1 MKGRKSEKKEAR
13 TVRAMPSAFVPR
25 DGAYI
30 ARGAVREGGV
40 LLLVYEISLP
50 ALQLASEGGRSQAKE
65 KEARAQAR
73 ISDFYARIAEEIW
86 RGCAERLFPSV
97 RRAYEES
104 DDPQKKYR
112 FARYTLTVDFTQTRA
127 AGEIV
132 ILRHAR
138 LLRRGRVI
146 CERAW
151 EERFCERNGRVQLR
165 RLSRLL
171 SRIRPKQGL
180 KETLKSVIS
189 RHTGG

>member
-1 MKGRKSEKKEAR
+1 MKGRKNEKKEAR
-13 TVRAMPSAFVPR
+13 TVRAMPSVFVPR

-73 ISDFYARIAEEIW
+73 LSDFYARIAEEIW
-86 RGCAERLFPSV
+86 RGCEERLFPAV
-97 RRAYEES
+97 RRAYDACEDS
-104 DDPQKKYR
+104 YKKYR

-151 EERFCERNGRVQLR
+151 EERFSEKDGHVVMERFA
-165 RLSRLL
+165 
-171 SRIRPKQGL
+171 GL
-180 KETLKSVIS
+180 IS
-189 RHTGG
+189 RVKPKKGWKERLKKALSSKE